1 MFSRARLL
9 VAAALVVGGAAA
21 CSDLTGFNGTADGSY
36 FLQTVNGNPLPYSF
50 FDNTSGSTI
59 TVLSGTYALNS
70 NRTYTALL
78 TYRITTGSQTSTGSQ
93 SESGDWTQ
101 SGNSVTFTPTFSD
114 VQDYTVYSATIAN
127 SSSFGGSR
135 TLRTSVNG
143 LTAVYSD

>member
-50 FDNTSGSTI
+50 NESGTTI

>member
-36 FLQTVNGNPLPYSF
+36 FLQTVNGNTLPYSF
-50 FDNTSGSTI
+50 SESGSTI

-114 VQDYTVYSATIAN
+114 VGDYTVYSATIAN
-127 SSSFGGSR
+127 SSTFGGSR

>member
-36 FLQTVNGNPLPYSF
+36 FLQTVNGNTLPYSF
-50 FDNTSGSTI
+50 SESGSTI

-114 VQDYTVYSATIAN
+114 VQDYTVYSATMAN
-127 SSSFGGSR
+127 SSTFGGSR